1 MTPESVPAAGG
12 AIHTMSDMAQR
23 ARQRDKR
30 FRWLVL
36 GMALLVLVVLGA
48 IMTTLLAGAA
58 PVFEKFGLGFLTGS
72 DWNPVTDEFGAL
84 PAIYGTLVT
93 SIIALLLAVPV
104 SFFIAFFLTT
114 LCPHRLRAPI
124 NGVIELLAGIPSII
138 YGMWGLFVL
147 APLLAE
153 HVQPLLNEWF
163 GGIWLLGAIFQGPPI
178 GIGML
183 PAAIILAIMIT
194 PFITAIMREVFE
206 VVPQGLKEAGYGLGA
221 TTWEVMWDIVLPYT
235 RVAVMGGIMLGL
247 GRALGETMA
256 VTFMIGNSNN
266 ITAGLFNAGNS
277 IASVI
282 ANEFAE
288 ASSDMHVSALIA
300 LGFVLFVI
308 AFGVLAVARLMILHV
323 ERRQS

>member
-1 MTPESVPAAGG
+1 
-12 AIHTMSDMAQR
+12 MASR
-23 ARQRDKR
+23 ARRRDKR
-30 FRWLVL
+30 FRWLVI
-36 GMALLVLVVLGA
+36 GVALMVLLVLGA
-48 IMTTLLAGAA
+48 IMATLLNGAV
-58 PVFEKFGLGFLTGS
+58 PVLEKFGFGFLTGTS
-72 DWNPVTDEFGAL
+72 WNPVTDEFGAL

-93 SIIALLLAVPV
+93 SLIALLLAVPV

-147 APLLAE
+147 APLLAD
-153 HVQPLLNEWF
+153 HVQPFLNDWF
-163 GGIWLLGAIFQGPPI
+163 GDIWLLGAIFQGPPI

-288 ASSDMHVSALIA
+288 ASGDMHISALIT

-308 AFGVLAVARLMILHV
+308 AFGVLAAARLMILHV
-323 ERRQS
+323 ERRQ